1 MDLSALIPSE
11 TPVKF
16 PIKSPVPPYDT
27 LANDQGVEMVL
38 EVVSSTSSIVKKFER
53 AVQDR
58 KITEA
63 QRSRAGG
70 VLFNAESLE
79 QEFIDRLT
87 AHVVGCQGI
96 QLGGHDI
103 TYSPENI
110 KDLFVKLPWLRE
122 YVQAF
127 VGDQANFF
135 VKSSV
140 S

>member
-11 TPVKF
+11 APIKF
-16 PIKSPVPPYDT
+16 YIKSPVPPYDT
-27 LANDQGVEMVL
+27 LVNDQGVEMVL
-38 EVVSSTSSIVKKFER
+38 EVVSSTSSIVKKFDR
-53 AVQDR
+53 ASQDR

-63 QRSRAGG
+63 QRSRAGSIA
-70 VLFNAESLE
+70 FNAESLE
-79 QEFIDRLT
+79 QEIIDRLT

-96 QLGGHDI
+96 QLGGHDVV
-103 TYSPENI
+103 YSPENI
-110 KDLFVKLPWLRE
+110 KELFVKLPWLRE

-135 VKSSV
+135 VTSSA